1 MLVQVERDIN
11 TERLL
16 KQLQNKINNC
26 VQYKTEVNQQLL
38 IDCYDVIKAKAAE
51 EDDAK

>member
-1 MLVQVERDIN
+1 MLVHVERDIN
-11 TERLL
+11 TEKLL

-26 VQYKTEVNQQLL
+26 VQYKIEVNQQLL
-38 IDCYDVIKAKAAE
+38 IDCYDIIKAKVSE